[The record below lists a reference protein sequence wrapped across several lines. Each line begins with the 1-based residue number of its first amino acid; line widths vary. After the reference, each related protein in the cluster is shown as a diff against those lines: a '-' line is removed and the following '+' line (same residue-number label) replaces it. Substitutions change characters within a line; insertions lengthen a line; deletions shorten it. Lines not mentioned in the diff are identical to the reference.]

1 MPSPVTWTYDYTTEP
16 WLRWA
21 VRAGAGALL
30 GLYLAFVAAGV
41 VSVGLVLL
49 SGDPALIALVVLFA
63 LVGGPL
69 SLLYLLPM
77 ILTADQR
84 PGPFTGRERRVPL
97 REWLTA
103 GVAGALAI
111 AAAFLLHPLLAG
123 ALFVAGVAAG
133 VVGVLCSTRGRI
145 DPETATVERDQ
156 REWDLSRVT
165 EYTTRSVGPL
175 VVVSLD
181 ASGPGSFGTVPSR
194 IAVPKREAAAVT
206 AVLDGIVT
214 ADTETDQRDPN
225 PAVRAVA
232 LLFAAGLVTAGLGAA
247 LYIQPLGWWMA
258 AMCLLFAGIFLFV
271 AREG

>member
-1 MPSPVTWTYDYTTEP
+1 MPAPVAWTYDYTTEP

-21 VRAGAGALL
+21 IRAGAGALL
-30 GLYLAFVAAGV
+30 GLYLAFVASGV
-41 VSVGLVLL
+41 VSLSLVLA
-49 SGDPALIALVVLFA
+49 SGDPALIALLVLFA

-77 ILTADQR
+77 LTDADQR

-103 GVAGALAI
+103 GVVGALAI
-111 AAAFLLHPLLAG
+111 GGAFLLHPLLSG
-123 ALFVAGVAAG
+123 ALFVAGAAVG
-133 VVGVLCSTRGRI
+133 LVGVLCSTRGRI
-145 DPETATVERDQ
+145 DTETATLERDQ

-165 EYTTRSVGPL
+165 GYDTRSVGPL

-214 ADTETDQRDPN
+214 ADTATDHREPN
-225 PAVRAVA
+225 SAVRAVA
-232 LLFAAGLVTAGLGAA
+232 LLFAAGLAAAGVAA
-247 LYIQPLGWWMA
+247 VVYLEVLGWWMA
-258 AMCLLFAGIFLFV
+258 TMCLLFAGIFLFV